1 MRRAGA
7 LAVALLAGA
16 TALAACG
23 DGAGGTGAAAGAERR
38 GRQVDRTTTTVLGSG
53 DGTFEVRRETF
64 TDPSRPTGEV
74 PGRVLPTDIYVP
86 GGEGPFPL
94 IVHAHGMDGSS
105 AKFSRLLG
113 GWAARGHVV
122 VAPNFPL
129 TNAAADPPVS
139 AVADYVN
146 QPADVR
152 FVLDR
157 VLEQTRD
164 GGPLEDL
171 VAVDRIGMSGLS
183 LGGATTYPLVFHP
196 CCRDERFRSAL
207 LMSALE
213 LPFEG
218 GEYDWGLKVPT
229 LVFSGTADTSIS
241 YDLQRSTV
249 EKLFGPLW
257 FVTLEG
263 GSHAAPFEDQESPH
277 DALVE
282 ATTAEFW
289 AATLRDDDGARDRV
303 TAAAQVPGLS
313 RVDYVV
319 RDPDGARRP

>member
-1 MRRAGA
+1 MRTARGLLAA
-7 LAVALLAGA
+7 VLAAVAVLP
-16 TALAACG
+16 ACG
-23 DGAGGTGAAAGAERR
+23 GGADAADTGDGTSDGTARHGSGVE
-38 GRQVDRTTTTVLGSG
+38 RTTTTVLGSG
-53 DGTFEVRRETF
+53 DGTYEVRQETF

-86 GGEGPFPL
+86 GGDGPFPL

-105 AKFSRLLG
+105 AKFSKLLG
-113 GWAARGHVV
+113 RWAEQGHVV

-129 TNAAADPPVS
+129 TNDAADPPVS
-139 AVADYVN
+139 AIADYVN

-157 VLEQTRD
+157 VLEQTRP
-164 GGPLEDL
+164 GGPLEGL
-171 VAVDRIGMSGLS
+171 VATDRIGISGLS

-196 CCRDERFRSAL
+196 CCRDERFSAAL

-218 GEYDWGLKVPT
+218 GEYDWTLEVPT
-229 LVFSGTADTSIS
+229 LAFAGTADTSIS

-249 EKLFGPLW
+249 EKLTGPMW

-263 GSHAAPFEDQESPH
+263 GSHAAPFEDQDSPH

-282 ATTAEFW
+282 AATAEFW
-289 AATLRDDDGARDRV
+289 AATLRGDRDALERI
-303 TAAAQVPGLS
+303 AAAAEVPGLS
-313 RVDYVV
+313 RVDRWH
-319 RDPDGARRP
+319 RDRG